1 MKFDC
6 PNICH
11 LIINIQHMCTAY
23 IYIHM
28 YVEKPPDR
36 ASVLLFT
43 K

>member
-1 MKFDC
+1 VYS
-6 PNICH
+6 
-11 LIINIQHMCTAY
+11 L
-23 IYIHM
+23 YIHT